1 MRNVRWLVLAALL
14 LAGCTNSKTTE
25 DRKTLQSGYDALATQ
40 DYDSAMARASD
51 FIASNPNGG
60 PGTPEA
66 LYLQGRVYEHRA
78 EAADTAGHE
87 AEARSN
93 LQDARTTYEHA
104 LTLNPSPKIK
114 PLLEAGMANAA
125 YFQEDYFTAM
135 RDWAAAYPGLTQP
148 DSKAWVKYRLG
159 LCQQRLGRF
168 DEADHSFAEVQQQFP
183 HTAPA
188 ERAAAH
194 QGAKAFYVAL
204 GSWAD
209 AKTADTILTTLRGQ
223 GFSAIKATVPGGRE
237 AIRVGPAN
245 NYDQAKAL
253 RARLLSAY
261 PAATIEP

>member
-1 MRNVRWLVLAALL
+1 MRNARWLILAALL
-14 LAGCTNSKTTE
+14 VAGCTNSKTTE
-25 DRKTLQSGYDALATQ
+25 DKKTLQSGYDALAAQ
-40 DYDSAMARASD
+40 DYDNAMARSSE

-60 PGTPEA
+60 AGTPEA

-78 EAADTAGHE
+78 EAADSAGHE

-104 LTLNPSPKIK
+104 LTLSPSPRIK
-114 PLLEAGMANAA
+114 PLLEAGVANAA

-135 RDWAAAYPGLTQP
+135 REWAAAYPGLAQP

-168 DEADHSFAEVQQQFP
+168 DEADRSFAEVQQQFP

-194 QGAKAFYVAL
+194 QGAKGFYVAL
-204 GSWAD
+204 GSWSD
-209 AKTADTILTTLRGQ
+209 PKTADTIVATLRAQ
-223 GFSAIKATVPGGRE
+223 GFTPVKSTQPGNRE
-237 AIRVGPAN
+237 SIRVGPAN

-253 RARLLSAY
+253 RARLLPAY
-261 PAATIEP
+261 PAAAIEP